1 MNSRRKA
8 RETALKILYNME
20 MSEGDTD
27 GIMEA
32 QLDLLMSGSEERNY
46 AEQLVQGA
54 LSSASAIDGVI
65 EKFSDNWTLDRMP
78 IVDRCI
84 LRIAVYELKHRA
96 DVPYRVV
103 IDEAVEIAKLYG
115 SDEAPAFVNAVLDKA
130 HKGGN

>member
-1 MNSRRKA
+1 MSSRRKA

-32 QLDLLMSGSEERNY
+32 QLDLLMSGSEERSY
-46 AEQLVQGA
+46 AAQLVQGVESFA
-54 LSSASAIDGVI
+54 SSIDGVI
-65 EKFSDNWTLDRMP
+65 ERFSDNWTVDRMP

-84 LRIAVYELKHRA
+84 LRIAVFELKHSI

-115 SDEAPAFVNAVLDKA
+115 SDEAPAFVNAVLDRA
-130 HKGGN
+130 HKDGN

>member
-20 MSEGDTD
+20 MSDNGHD

-32 QLDLLMSGSEERNY
+32 QLDLLMSGSEEKSY
-46 AEQLVQGA
+46 AERLVKGVESFA
-54 LSSASAIDGVI
+54 SSIDGVI
-65 EKFSDNWTLDRMP
+65 ERFSDNWTIDRMP

-84 LRIAVYELKHRA
+84 LRIAVFELKHSIG
-96 DVPYRVV
+96 VPYRVV

-115 SDEAPAFVNAVLDKA
+115 SDEAPAFVNAVLDRA
-130 HKGGN
+130 HNDN